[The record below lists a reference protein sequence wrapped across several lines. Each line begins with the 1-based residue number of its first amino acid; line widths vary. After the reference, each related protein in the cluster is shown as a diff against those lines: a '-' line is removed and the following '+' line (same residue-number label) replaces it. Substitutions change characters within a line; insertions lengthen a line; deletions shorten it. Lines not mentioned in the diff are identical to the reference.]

1 MKDFLLICDKN
12 CATYKEVF
20 PLFKQGIVSF
30 GSPVKEYEG
39 TDRKFGNHGWITTF
53 PVPNK
58 KKLVLTATYDPDKY
72 PKYDNYDAI
81 EVSRVK
87 NIPWDYDGTMGVPI
101 TILDY
106 DLDNVEIVD
115 LSRYQQDSSGMS
127 KEFVDEYYR
136 QGNTGQICEGHPDLC
151 FYDKGKAVV
160 PYMRVLIKKN
170 FKIVGSGSA
179 DDLPE
184 GWKGVSKEFV
194 DLYYSQGNTGIYK
207 EGNRLEH
214 YIKDGKAIIPY
225 KRVLIKKTLR

>member
-39 TDRKFGNHGWITTF
+39 TDRKFGNHSWITTF
-53 PVPNK
+53 PVTNK
-58 KKLVLTATYDPDKY
+58 KKLVLTATYDPALY

-81 EVSRVK
+81 EVSRIK
-87 NIPWDYDGTMGVPI
+87 NIPYDYDGVIGCPI

-106 DLDNVEIVD
+106 DLDNVEIV
-115 LSRYQQDSSGMS
+115 
-127 KEFVDEYYR
+127 
-136 QGNTGQICEGHPDLC
+136 
-151 FYDKGKAVV
+151 
-160 PYMRVLIKKN
+160 
-170 FKIVGSGSA
+170 GSA
-179 DDLPE
+179 DADVIPD
-184 GWKGVSKEFV
+184 GWKGMTKEFV
-194 DLYYSQGNTGIYK
+194 DLYYSQGNTGSYK

-225 KRVLIKKTLR
+225 KRILIKKNFEVLDCKEPALTMNDIAALGITEYPSRQIVHNEKKCQKTYHRIMIRRKQL